1 MPKKSERERL
11 AELETRQRRVAEE
24 VEEARRALRGRY
36 SRIVTELPVEGLTE
50 REFRDVVD
58 VAIRAGGAASVAA
71 LKALPGI
78 ASSK

>member
-11 AELETRQRRVAEE
+11 AELETRQRKVAEE

-36 SRIVTELPVEGLTE
+36 SRIVAELPVEGFTE

-58 VAIRAGGAASVAA
+58 LAVRAGGAASVAA